1 MCRHERKEWRD
12 AGASTCQE
20 TIDDNCDIH
29 RLWTSN
35 SHVDCQSTLQG
46 TYCHLLTNLTPR
58 NFLIPN
64 FDPLKSFGPSQD
76 FHCCWLHVWSA
87 DDVTYQFL
95 NRCCDSGPAS
105 LVNGARRYK
114 RKCPEWSR
122 AENQQL
128 AGTTVLLLWNV
139 HTQKE
144 QFECANSWSFI
155 PIWPLDLRPLETWT
169 TAEPWFLIADDTQ
182 WTALVRDPTET
193 IKTGS
198 MSTVSIQH
206 DCTEFIRQL
215 IRRIGGVGAWKDR
228 PRREEG
234 RTCSFNSKKSHESS
248 FGSSCNWD
256 FKLRPDYGDC
266 QGGRAETNLHAVSLM
281 VKIVIIKKW
290 EYVGSFFLGD
300 DCTRH
305 FSAFVS
311 HLRCQKL
318 SAQQSADAITLCV
331 SGRLEIQRHH

>member
-1 MCRHERKEWRD
+1 MKLHLEASIGPNVLTVCRHERKEWRD

-76 FHCCWLHVWSA
+76 FHCCWLHIWSA

-182 WTALVRDPTET
+182 WMALFTRPNRNYKNRLDVDCFNPTWLHRVHQTAHQEDWWCRSVKR
-193 IKTGS
+193 S
-198 MSTVSIQH
+198 AQ
-206 DCTEFIRQL
+206 
-215 IRRIGGVGAWKDR
+215 A
-228 PRREEG
+228 
-234 RTCSFNSKKSHESS
+234 
-248 FGSSCNWD
+248 
-256 FKLRPDYGDC
+256 
-266 QGGRAETNLHAVSLM
+266 GGR
-281 VKIVIIKKW
+281 
-290 EYVGSFFLGD
+290 
-300 DCTRH
+300 
-305 FSAFVS
+305 
-311 HLRCQKL
+311 
-318 SAQQSADAITLCV
+318 
-331 SGRLEIQRHH
+331 